1 MRKLIELIRTEIKL
15 ESERNTDMKPLT
27 ATSQTSHTAYTK
39 WAAAAFAGLLA
50 LSLSACGTVKQESG
64 QKLPLTALQSP
75 LPTSSTSPYK
85 TLFKSV
91 VFLGDSITEGLSF
104 HDVLDKANVLAG
116 AGKTAEFS
124 LMTED
129 IDDLTGRNPKQVF
142 LQLGSD
148 DILWPTENPKEYSL
162 KHYKSLITKIK
173 EKLPN
178 AKITILTVTP
188 VTEAAEKKEPRYKH
202 IADYNQGLKEL
213 AASEKTGFVDL
224 TSLIQYS
231 PDLYDSD
238 GIHFKAGY
246 YTILLDALKNEV
258 K

>member
-1 MRKLIELIRTEIKL
+1 M
-15 ESERNTDMKPLT
+15 DMKPIA
-27 ATSQTSHTAYTK
+27 ATSKTSHTAYKK

-64 QKLPLTALQSP
+64 KMPLTASQSP
-75 LPTSSTSPYK
+75 LPAPSTSSYK
-85 TLFKSV
+85 TQFKSV

-162 KHYKSLITKIK
+162 KYYKTLITKIK

-188 VTEAAEKKEPRYKH
+188 VTEAAEKKEPRYKN
-202 IADYNQGLKEL
+202 ITDYNQGLKEL

-224 TSLIQYS
+224 SSVIQYN

-238 GIHFKAGY
+238 GIHFKSGY
-246 YTILLDALKNEV
+246 YTILLDALKNDL

>member
-1 MRKLIELIRTEIKL
+1 M
-15 ESERNTDMKPLT
+15 DMKPI
-27 ATSQTSHTAYTK
+27 ASTSKTSHTAYKK

-50 LSLSACGTVKQESG
+50 LSLSACGTVNQENG
-64 QKLPLTALQSP
+64 QKTPLTASQSP
-75 LPTSSTSPYK
+75 LPTSSTSSYK
-85 TLFKSV
+85 TQFKSV

-104 HDVLDKANVLAG
+104 HDVLDKASVLAG
-116 AGKTAEFS
+116 AGKTAEFC

-162 KHYKSLITKIK
+162 KHYKTLITKIK
-173 EKLPN
+173 EKLSN

-188 VTEAAEKKEPRYKH
+188 VTEAAEKKEPRYKN

-224 TSLIQYS
+224 TSVIQYS
-231 PDLYDSD
+231 PELYDSD
-238 GIHFKAGY
+238 GIHFKSGY
-246 YTILLDALKNEV
+246 YTIFLDALKDYV